1 MIFLNL
7 KGFNKL
13 FISSKIWQWL
23 RIEQLIDILLLQV
36 IRSTPLF
43 DLGSLFHHH
52 YRNTIWVISVF
63 KLLPLYFFFFLMQV
77 LIIFL
82 LNFGTCPFQVM
93 ECILEVFLR
102 KNLILVF
109 HESNQLGFS
118 VIRKTRVVFL
128 FDQANYLLPLKI
140 REKKITMTNDTNNH
154 IQRLFWIT

>member
-1 MIFLNL
+1 
-7 KGFNKL
+7 
-13 FISSKIWQWL
+13 
-23 RIEQLIDILLLQV
+23 
-36 IRSTPLF
+36 
-43 DLGSLFHHH
+43 
-52 YRNTIWVISVF
+52 
-63 KLLPLYFFFFLMQV
+63 
-77 LIIFL
+77 
-82 LNFGTCPFQVM
+82 M

-154 IQRLFWIT
+154 IQRLF